1 MTDTRSLAE
10 PVRAEL
16 DADGMLVSADPPLM
30 RLHRQSGGVDGGP
43 LAVPQLA
50 DLCRLSKRLG
60 MNLSRAVTAANEDS
74 IVNMWVEIQIGRNK
88 NHGSLAIAITEWR
101 ESDAPIV
108 DADSIQRQRDF
119 DRLNGRGS
127 IRTDASLRIMSI
139 FLPGEPGIAADT
151 VGRLF
156 WDSFEFPGKLA
167 NSSVSELISERQP
180 IRSQKATHVA
190 GSRATYMI
198 SGQPLIDGAGLY
210 SGYQFSLEREA
221 GVDIAQSSSSS
232 SSAKTGSGLIG
243 DSLFGSQLGPALRQ
257 PLDKI
262 IANAETIS
270 NQLVGPLRGNYSDY
284 ANDIA
289 AAGRHLLSLVD
300 DLSDLEAIER
310 SSFSV
315 ASDDIDLVDLA
326 HRTAGLLA
334 VKSADHQIRI
344 DLPPEDKT
352 APAKGEFRRV
362 LQILVNLVGN
372 AIRYSPDGSVIK
384 IQVKTEGDNVAIT
397 VSDQGDGIAPEDQSR
412 IFEKFE
418 RLGRSGDGG
427 SGLGLFI
434 SRRLAEAMDGNLS
447 VESTP
452 GKGTA
457 FTLKLPARIA

>member
-1 MTDTRSLAE
+1 MTAKGNLAE

-16 DADGMLVSADPPLM
+16 GADGRLLSADAPLI
-30 RLHRQSGGVDGGP
+30 RLNRQCGGIDGGQ
-43 LAVPQLA
+43 LAIPQLA
-50 DLCRLSKRLG
+50 DLVRLSKRLG
-60 MNLSRAVTAANEDS
+60 MNLSRSAVAANEES
-74 IVNMWVEIQIGRNK
+74 TIEMWVKTRIPGMNGP
-88 NHGSLAIAITEWR
+88 GSVGIEITEWQ
-101 ESDAPIV
+101 ESEAP
-108 DADSIQRQRDF
+108 AEDSFSLQRQRDL

-127 IRTDASLRIMSI
+127 VRTDASLRIMSI
-139 FLPGEPGIAADT
+139 FLPGRPEIAAGM
-151 VGRLF
+151 VGQML
-156 WDSFEFPGKLA
+156 WECFETLPGGQGTGVA
-167 NSSVSELISERQP
+167 DAIEERQP
-180 IRSQKATHVA
+180 IRNQLMQRTGQASEKYAF
-190 GSRATYMI
+190 
-198 SGQPLIDGAGLY
+198 SGQPLIDGGGIF

-221 GVDIAQSSSSS
+221 ATEAEAADG
-232 SSAKTGSGLIG
+232 AKDRAGLIG
-243 DSLFGSQLGPALRQ
+243 DSLFGQQLAPALRQ

-300 DLSDLEAIER
+300 DLSDLEAIEKAN
-310 SSFSV
+310 FTV
-315 ASDDIDLVDLA
+315 AADDIDLVDLA

-344 DLPPEDKT
+344 DVPPEERE

-384 IQVKTEGDNVAIT
+384 MQVRQDADTISLLVT
-397 VSDQGDGIAPEDQSR
+397 DQGDGIAPEDQAK

-434 SRRLAEAMDGNLS
+434 SRRLAEAMDGSLT
-447 VESTP
+447 VESQV
-452 GKGTA
+452 GKGTT
-457 FTLKLPARIA
+457 FTLTLPARQK

>member
-1 MTDTRSLAE
+1 MTDSRSLAE

-16 DADGMLVSADPPLM
+16 DADGLLVSADPPLM

-60 MNLSRAVTAANEDS
+60 MNLSRSVTAANEDS
-74 IVNMWVEIQIGRNK
+74 IVSMWVETQIGRDK
-88 NHGSLAIAITEWR
+88 NYGRLAIAITEWR
-101 ESDAPIV
+101 ESEAPVV
-108 DADSIQRQRDF
+108 DADSVQRQRDF

-156 WDSFEFPGKLA
+156 WDSFELLGRTT
-167 NSSVSELISERQP
+167 SSSMSELIAERQP
-180 IRSQKATHVA
+180 IRSQKVRHVA

-198 SGQPLIDGAGLY
+198 TGQPLIDGSGLY
-210 SGYQFSLEREA
+210 SGYQFTLEREVA
-221 GVDIAQSSSSS
+221 AVSDPASIPSSSTSS
-232 SSAKTGSGLIG
+232 SPAKTGSGLIG

-310 SSFSV
+310 SNFSV

-344 DLPPEDKT
+344 DLPSEDKT
-352 APAKGEFRRV
+352 
-362 LQILVNLVGN
+362 
-372 AIRYSPDGSVIK
+372 
-384 IQVKTEGDNVAIT
+384 
-397 VSDQGDGIAPEDQSR
+397 
-412 IFEKFE
+412 
-418 RLGRSGDGG
+418 
-427 SGLGLFI
+427 
-434 SRRLAEAMDGNLS
+434 
-447 VESTP
+447 
-452 GKGTA
+452 
-457 FTLKLPARIA
+457 

>member
-1 MTDTRSLAE
+1 MTVSGNLAE

-16 DADGMLVSADPPLM
+16 SSDGRLLSADAPLM
-30 RLHRQSGGVDGGP
+30 RLNRQCGGYDDGP
-43 LAVPQLA
+43 LAIPQLA
-50 DLCRLSKRLG
+50 DLARLSKRLG
-60 MNLSRAVTAANEDS
+60 MNLSRPAIAANENS
-74 IVNMWVEIQIGRNK
+74 IIAMWVKTRIPGENGPGSVGIEITDWQ
-88 NHGSLAIAITEWR
+88 
-101 ESDAPIV
+101 ESEAP
-108 DADSIQRQRDF
+108 AEDSFSVQRQRDL

-127 IRTDASLRIMSI
+127 IRTDAALRIMSI
-139 FLPGEPGIAADT
+139 FLPGQPGIAAET
-151 VGRLF
+151 VGQLL
-156 WDSFEFPGKLA
+156 WDCFE
-167 NSSVSELISERQP
+167 VSPDGNGVTVSDAIGERQP
-180 IRSQKATHVA
+180 IRNQPLQ
-190 GSRATYMI
+190 RAEQTSEKYVV
-198 SGQPLIDGAGLY
+198 SGQPLIDRDGLF
-210 SGYQFSLEREA
+210 SGYQFSLERDASADDGA
-221 GVDIAQSSSSS
+221 GDDLKE
-232 SSAKTGSGLIG
+232 SAGLIG
-243 DSLFGSQLGPALRQ
+243 DSLFGQQLAPALRQ

-300 DLSDLEAIER
+300 DLSDLEAVER
-310 SSFSV
+310 AGFTV
-315 ASDDIDLVDLA
+315 AADDIDLVDLA

-344 DLPPEDKT
+344 DVPPEEEE

-384 IQVKTEGDNVAIT
+384 IKVQQAGDNVSILVT
-397 VSDQGDGIAPEDQSR
+397 DQGDGIAAEDQAK

-434 SRRLAEAMDGNLS
+434 SRRLAEAMDGGLS
-447 VESTP
+447 VESQV
-452 GKGTA
+452 GKGTT
-457 FTLKLPARIA
+457 FTLTLPARQK

>member
-1 MTDTRSLAE
+1 MTDAGSLAE

-16 DADGMLVSADPPLM
+16 DADGLLVSADPPLM

-60 MNLSRAVTAANEDS
+60 MNLSRSVTAANEDS
-74 IVNMWVEIQIGRNK
+74 IVSMWVETQIGRDK
-88 NHGSLAIAITEWR
+88 NNGRLAIAITEWR
-101 ESDAPIV
+101 ESDAPAV

-127 IRTDASLRIMSI
+127 VRTDASLRIMSI
-139 FLPGEPGIAADT
+139 FLPGDPGIAADT
-151 VGRLF
+151 VGRLL
-156 WDSFEFPGKLA
+156 WDSFEFSGEA
-167 NSSVSELISERQP
+167 ASISISELISERQP
-180 IRSQKATHVA
+180 IRSQKVRHVA
-190 GSRATYMI
+190 GARKTYMMT
-198 SGQPLIDGAGLY
+198 GQPLIDGSGLY
-210 SGYQFSLEREA
+210 SGYQFSLERE
-221 GVDIAQSSSSS
+221 VETDDTSSSSS
-232 SSAKTGSGLIG
+232 SPEKTGSGLIG

-344 DLPPEDKT
+344 DLPSEDKT

-384 IQVKTEGDNVAIT
+384 IQVKTEGEDVAIT
-397 VSDQGDGIAPEDQSR
+397 VSDQGDGIALEDQSR

-434 SRRLAEAMDGNLS
+434 SKRLAEAMEGSLS

-457 FTLKLPARIA
+457 FTLTLPARNA